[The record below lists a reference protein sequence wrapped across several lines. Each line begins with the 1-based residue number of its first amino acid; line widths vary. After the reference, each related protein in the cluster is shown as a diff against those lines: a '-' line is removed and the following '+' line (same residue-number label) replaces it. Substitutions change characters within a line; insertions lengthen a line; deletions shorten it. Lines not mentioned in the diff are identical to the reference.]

1 MTSVAT
7 SLPSWTDLEKLDA
20 VGHLL
25 LEHRRDEHS
34 LQAASSVL
42 FDSFL
47 QREINRV
54 EQEYYIL
61 EIDVFCTVLRV
72 VLQKRCLKNKM
83 KQKSKYAFPCFYLKY
98 MGQP

>member
-1 MTSVAT
+1 MKAPYAATLQAQQLSSMTSVAT

-25 LEHRRDEHS
+25 LEHRTDEHS

-47 QREINRV
+47 
-54 EQEYYIL
+54 
-61 EIDVFCTVLRV
+61 
-72 VLQKRCLKNKM
+72 
-83 KQKSKYAFPCFYLKY
+83 KQ
-98 MGQP
+98 Q